1 MPFSPGRG
9 VGGDGKPVS
18 MKNILVLRFS
28 AMGDVALMVP
38 VIRSLVAE
46 HKDVEVTIVTRP
58 RFAPFFAGIE
68 RVLVFDADVD
78 HKFKGFFG
86 IRQLFRALILKKNF
100 DVVIDLHDHIR
111 TVILRNL
118 FKIFGK
124 RVIVFD
130 KGRKEKK
137 EFTRKENKITKPLP
151 HTVERYHQ
159 AFEKAGFQFKLLQS
173 PYLLPTEES
182 KKLIAAW
189 FVKKELVK
197 NEKWIGLAP
206 FAMHKSKIWPVAN
219 YPKLIDTILKQ
230 MPAKFFLFGGGDE
243 EIQYFEDLQTL
254 FPANCVM
261 VAGRLRLPQ
270 ELALMHHLD
279 LMVCVDSSN
288 MHLAALSNTPLV
300 SIWGGTHPDVGFAPF
315 NRNDRESTLQ
325 IGREELACRPCS
337 VYGKETCYRGD
348 FACLNRITP
357 EIVAAHMV
365 RQLQR

>member
-1 MPFSPGRG
+1 
-9 VGGDGKPVS
+9 

-58 RFAPFFAGIE
+58 RFAAFFAGIE
-68 RVLVFDADVD
+68 RVIVFDADVD

-100 DVVIDLHDHIR
+100 DLVIDLHDHVR
-111 TVILRNL
+111 TIILRNL
-118 FKIFGK
+118 FKLFGK

-137 EFTRKENKITKPLP
+137 AFTRKENKITNPLP

-159 AFEKAGFQFKLLQS
+159 AFEKAGFQFKLLQP

-182 KKLIAAW
+182 KKLIEAW
-189 FVKKELVK
+189 FVKKGLVK
-197 NEKWIGLAP
+197 NEKWIGIAP
-206 FAMHKSKIWPVAN
+206 FAAHKSKVWPVAN
-219 YPKLIDTILKQ
+219 YPKVIDTILKK

-243 EIQYFEDLQTL
+243 EIQYFEDLQSL
-254 FPANCVM
+254 FPSQCVM
-261 VAGRLRLPQ
+261 VAGRLKLPQ
-270 ELALMHHLD
+270 ELTLMHHLD

-288 MHLAALSNTPLV
+288 MHFAALSDTPIL

-315 NRNDRESTLQ
+315 GKNDSESILQ
-325 IGREELACRPCS
+325 ISRDELPCRPCS
-337 VYGKETCYRGD
+337 VYGKENSLRGD
-348 FACLNRITP
+348 FACLNWITP
-357 EIVAAHMV
+357 EIVANKII
-365 RQLQR
+365 RRLQS

>member
-1 MPFSPGRG
+1 M
-9 VGGDGKPVS
+9 VLK
-18 MKNILVLRFS
+18 KILVLRFS
-28 AMGDVALMVP
+28 AMGDVALLVP

-46 HKDVEVTIVTRP
+46 HKNVEVTIVTRP

-68 RVLVFDADVD
+68 RVIFFDADVD

-100 DVVIDLHDHIR
+100 DVVIDLHDHVR
-111 TVILRNL
+111 TIILRNL

-137 EFTRKENKITKPLP
+137 AFTRKENKITEPLP
-151 HTVERYHQ
+151 HTVERYHA
-159 AFEKAGFQFKLLQS
+159 AFEKAGFQFKLLQP

-182 KKLIAAW
+182 KKLIDAW

-197 NEKWIGLAP
+197 KEKWIGIAP

-219 YPKLIDTILKQ
+219 YPKVIDLVLKK

-243 EIQYFEDLQTL
+243 EIQYFEDLQSL
-254 FPANCVM
+254 FPEHCVI
-261 VAGRLRLPQ
+261 VAGRLKLPQ
-270 ELALMHHLD
+270 ELTLMHHLD
-279 LMVCVDSSN
+279 LMVCADSSN
-288 MHLAALSNTPLV
+288 MHLAALSNTPVL

-315 NRNDRESTLQ
+315 MQNNENSVLQ
-325 IGREELACRPCS
+325 ISREELPCRPCS
-337 VYGKETCYRGD
+337 VYGKETCLRDD
-348 FACLNRITP
+348 FACLNGITP
-357 EIVAAHMV
+357 ETVVNKIVQ
-365 RQLQR
+365 RLQ